1 MSRALGL
8 IGFNTSQIRGMFH
21 EQGENKTLQMSLSL
35 LQDTRHSQALN
46 SLAAQFLSAGFRVW
60 AANASTSSVPG
71 SYFWTSTTT
80 RPFWSVYTMKR
91 VLGLPDGFVHRY
103 HPAMPRDLCRA
114 LRLVGTWKLYTV
126 SVLSGSIW
134 TPLPISSVHAQS
146 NVR

>member
-21 EQGENKTLQMSLSL
+21 EQGENKTLKMSLSL

-46 SLAAQFLSAGFRVW
+46 SLAAQFLSAGLRVW

-80 RPFWSVYTMKR
+80 RPFWSV
-91 VLGLPDGFVHRY
+91 
-103 HPAMPRDLCRA
+103 
-114 LRLVGTWKLYTV
+114 
-126 SVLSGSIW
+126 
-134 TPLPISSVHAQS
+134 
-146 NVR
+146 